1 MDMKWEQGDWA
12 LGPTGLPETVEG
24 LEELL
29 QNGAMAIAMEQGSL
43 PYDRSLGSRF
53 YLWDRE
59 EEHALERAVALANE
73 GLLSLPGVQAI
84 SAQETE
90 DGVVFTLQTPLGE
103 GSVTVWKATK
113 GS

>member
-53 YLWDRE
+53 TCGTGR
-59 EEHALERAVALANE
+59 R
-73 GLLSLPGVQAI
+73 S
-84 SAQETE
+84 
-90 DGVVFTLQTPLGE
+90 TPWSGQWPWPTRGCCPCRGCRRFPLRRRKTGWC
-103 GSVTVWKATK
+103 SP
-113 GS
+113 